1 MSTRQYNLTADSE
14 MAKTNWVLA
23 LAVGVW
29 IAVGCGEAPEG
40 KELSLAHFLPADHA
54 LNDAVFTPFSQRLA
68 EISGN
73 RLTVR
78 QFPSGIL
85 NSSPAAQYSMLI
97 NGVADI
103 ALVVPAY
110 TPDLFPKTGLI
121 GYPDVCETALGCTEA
136 LQRAW
141 PVLEQ
146 EYDAKVLAIWSST
159 PPVLLTRHTPV
170 RTLEDIRGLKIRV
183 SSRSDIPF
191 IEALGASAL
200 MQPAT
205 ELHQSLTTGVIDGVA
220 IAPSGVITFR
230 LHEPAAYLTTWL
242 PISGLAFVLI
252 MNQDVYEALS
262 PKEQGWIDEAADSTL
277 SAAGAM
283 AFERVDIE
291 ALELAQAVGVEI
303 VELAESARTRFDQA
317 IAPIREAGLG
327 RDVGEMTVGEVV
339 RLLRGN

>member
-1 MSTRQYNLTADSE
+1 
-14 MAKTNWVLA
+14 MAKTNWNLA
-23 LAVGVW
+23 LLIGVW
-29 IAVGCGEAPEG
+29 IAFGCGDSREG
-40 KELSLAHFLPADHA
+40 RVLSLAHFLPADHL
-54 LNDAVFTPFSQRLA
+54 LNGAVFAPFSQRLA
-68 EISGN
+68 ELSGN

-85 NSSPAAQYSMLI
+85 NSSPAAQYSMLL

-103 ALVVPAY
+103 ALVIPAY
-110 TPDLFPKTGLI
+110 TPDLFPKTCLVS
-121 GYPDVCETALGCTEA
+121 YPGVCETALGCTEA

-146 EYDAKVLAIWSST
+146 EYGGKVLAIWSNT
-159 PPVLLTRHTPV
+159 PPVLLTRETPV
-170 RTLEDIRGLKIRV
+170 RTLEDMHGLKVRV

-191 IEALGASAL
+191 IEVLGASAL

-220 IAPSGVITFR
+220 IGPSGIIAFR

-262 PKEQGWIDEAADSTL
+262 PEEQGWIDEAADSKL
-277 SAAGAM
+277 SVAGAM
-283 AFERVDIE
+283 AFERVDAE
-291 ALELAQAVGVEI
+291 ALELAKGVGVEI
-303 VELAESARTRFDQA
+303 VELAESERHRFEQA
-317 IAPIREAGLG
+317 TAPTREAGLG
-327 RDVGEMTVGEVV
+327 RDAGGMTVGEVV
-339 RLLRGN
+339 GLLHGN